1 MKVHAMSFK
10 VAVLEF
16 NQETNT
22 FSKLKTGFKDF
33 EACHY
38 FKGAAIEDNCR
49 GTNSEIGGFIA
60 CCDRYGWQPVYTV
73 AARAEPGGRVDEA
86 TRLRFVADVTA
97 ALAGEK
103 LDGVFIVFHGAM
115 CTQTADDAQIQL
127 LQVVRSIV
135 GGDLPIAATFDLHAN
150 SAHEMADLLDIAVSF
165 RTYPHVDMADCA
177 LKAGA
182 LLQAAMRGEI
192 MPAIA
197 IRQPPMIN
205 GCNDGRTTHAC
216 AMTELLEIADA
227 IAGEDGILAT
237 SINAGFYD
245 ADILNTGPSAVICYD
260 KGKVADAVAIAHAE
274 RLCDEIWQRREHQ
287 DEQLP
292 LSALAG
298 AIAEHLGRQRGPGPL
313 VIADFSDNPGS
324 GAYADSTRLLTGLLQ
339 AGVANAAFGALCD
352 PAVVAELIAAGL
364 GAEREVTLGC
374 KIDPA
379 VGGGPIRVRG
389 TVQAISD
396 GRIIFEGPMFQ
407 GLPASLGPS
416 VRFHVS
422 GIDILI
428 SSERQQMLDQNLFRA
443 VGIEPATYDI
453 VVVKSQ
459 QHFRAAF
466 GPIASAI
473 IEVDADGLSTANIGA
488 RTYRSVRRPV
498 YPLDREGEIVA
509 KSTSVEVLA

>member
-33 EACHY
+33 EMCHY

-49 GTNSEIGGFIA
+49 GTNSEIGGFID
-60 CCDRYGWQPVYTV
+60 CCDRFGWEPVYTV
-73 AARAEPGGRVDEA
+73 AARAEPGGRIDEA

-97 ALAGEK
+97 ALEGEK

-115 CTQTADDAQIQL
+115 CTETSDDAQIQL
-127 LQVVRSIV
+127 LQVVRGIV
-135 GGDLPIAATFDLHAN
+135 GSDLPIAATFDLHAN
-150 SAHEMADLLDIAVSF
+150 SAPEMADLLDIAVSF
-165 RTYPHVDMADCA
+165 RTYPHVDMAECA
-177 LKAGA
+177 TKAGA
-182 LLQAAMRGEI
+182 LLEAAMRREI
-192 MPAIA
+192 APAIA

-216 AMTELLEIADA
+216 AMTELLDIADA
-227 IAGEDGILAT
+227 IAREDGILAT

-245 ADILNTGPSAVICYD
+245 ADIHNTGPSAVICYD
-260 KGKVADAVAIAHAE
+260 KAKVADADAIAHAE

-292 LSALAG
+292 LTALPG
-298 AIAEHLGRQRGPGPL
+298 AIAKHLAVKRKPGPL
-313 VIADFSDNPGS
+313 VIADFSDNPGC
-324 GAYADSTRLLTGLLQ
+324 GAYSDSTCLLSGLLQ
-339 AGVANAAFGALCD
+339 AGVTKAAFGAMCD
-352 PAVVAELIAAGL
+352 PAVVAELIEAGL

-374 KIDPA
+374 KIDPS
-379 VGGGPIRVRG
+379 VGGGPIRVKG

-396 GRIIFEGPMFQ
+396 GRIIFEGPMFK

-428 SSERQQMLDQNLFRA
+428 SSERQQLLDQNLFRA
-443 VGIEPATYDI
+443 VGIEPATYDV

-466 GPIASAI
+466 GPIASEI

-488 RTYRSVRRPV
+488 RTYRRVRRPV
-498 YPLDREGEIVA
+498 YPLDNDVA
-509 KSTSVEVLA
+509 VAASAIA